1 MRQTGPFQLFAFIWP
16 RQQMMNA
23 LRGLFHGHTVFLTE
37 LLEWKDR
44 EGTDS
49 PCAGQDIK
57 LALPLRDT
65 LILAWVSNRSKDS
78 WEMG

>member
-1 MRQTGPFQLFAFIWP
+1 
-16 RQQMMNA
+16 MMNT
-23 LRGLFHGHTVFLTE
+23 FHGHTVFLTE
-37 LLEWKDR
+37 LLLEWKKDR

-65 LILAWVSNRSKDS
+65 LIVAWVSNRSKDS

>member
-1 MRQTGPFQLFAFIWP
+1 MK
-16 RQQMMNA
+16 NA

-37 LLEWKDR
+37 LLEWKNYR

-57 LALPLRDT
+57 LALPLRNT
-65 LILAWVSNRSKDS
+65 LIVAWVSNRSKDS